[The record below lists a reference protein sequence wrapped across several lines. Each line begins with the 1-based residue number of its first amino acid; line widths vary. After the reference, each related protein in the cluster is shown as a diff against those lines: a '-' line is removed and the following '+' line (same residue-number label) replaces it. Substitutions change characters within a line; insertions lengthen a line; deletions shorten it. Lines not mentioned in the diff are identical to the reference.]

1 MSERNFTLS
10 IAAQPLTRLT
20 EFDPEDEYRPEPEPE
35 ALPPAW
41 LDGSTRIGIHT
52 SIAGGHRNALETA
65 RKLGCNALQIFSA
78 NPRQWQG
85 GSARIPEVDAQAF
98 RARRAELGLGP
109 LVIHA
114 NYLINLASPQPML
127 RVRSI
132 QAFHDEIVRGISL
145 GADFLVVHPGT
156 RGEATCAQA
165 VATVI
170 ESVKQASKRGSLGGM
185 RILLE
190 NTAGMGTCLSS
201 RLEEMADVLAG
212 LNGFPVDVCLDTA
225 HLYASGYDIRSEE
238 GLAATIGQIEN
249 TIGLE
254 RVPVMHINDSKIPLG
269 GRVDRHEHIGKGKI
283 GAEAF
288 RRILTHPRLGAIPP
302 EGLAGRVFIA
312 ETPID
317 DPGDDRKNVAMLWEL
332 AGLKDIAPAAEKGFS
347 MLTASLKK
355 KMDVQ
360 RAIEKKTAAAIERK
374 RVADGGSIEERSL
387 RSTGRLLRRSEAEKQ
402 MRRPASV
409 GMTGVADGAKRGKVM
424 ATGVAGGRNGAKVAA
439 AAQVA
444 AARSDAT
451 RTETRRA
458 AGPKLTAVAKT
469 AKRAATTKKAK
480 KVSGAS
486 RKRKRG

>member
-1 MSERNFTLS
+1 
-10 IAAQPLTRLT
+10 
-20 EFDPEDEYRPEPEPE
+20 
-35 ALPPAW
+35 
-41 LDGSTRIGIHT
+41 
-52 SIAGGHRNALETA
+52 
-65 RKLGCNALQIFSA
+65 
-78 NPRQWQG
+78 
-85 GSARIPEVDAQAF
+85 
-98 RARRAELGLGP
+98 
-109 LVIHA
+109 
-114 NYLINLASPQPML
+114 ML

-132 QAFHDEIVRGISL
+132 QAFHDEIVRGMSL

-170 ESVKQASKRGSLGGM
+170 ESVKQASKRASLGGM

-201 RLEEMADVLAG
+201 RLEEMAEVLAG
-212 LNGFPVDVCLDTA
+212 LNGFPVDICLDTA
-225 HLYASGYDIRSEE
+225 HLFASGYDIRSEE

-288 RRILTHPRLGAIPP
+288 RRILQHPRLSATPP

-317 DPGDDRKNVAMLWEL
+317 DPGDDRKNVAMLWDL
-332 AGLKDIAPAAEKGFS
+332 AGLKDVAPAAEKGFS
-347 MLTASLKK
+347 MLTAALKK

-360 RAIEKKTAAAIERK
+360 RAVEKRNAVAAARREAEEVRRK
-374 RVADGGSIEERSL
+374 SEERSL
-387 RSTGRLLRRSEAEKQ
+387 HFAGRLLRRSEAEKQ
-402 MRRPASV
+402 MHRPASV
-409 GMTGVADGAKRGKVM
+409 GMTGVGGGAKGAKVT
-424 ATGVAGGRNGAKVAA
+424 ATGVASGGKRAKVMAIK
-439 AAQVA
+439 
-444 AARSDAT
+444 
-451 RTETRRA
+451 
-458 AGPKLTAVAKT
+458 P
-469 AKRAATTKKAK
+469 AKRAAPTKKAK

-486 RKRKRG
+486 KKRKRG

>member
-10 IAAQPLTRLT
+10 IPAQPLTRLS

-41 LDGSTRIGIHT
+41 LDGSVRIGIHT

-85 GSARIPEVDAQAF
+85 GSARIPEVDAAAF

-132 QAFHDEIVRGISL
+132 QAFHDELVRGVAL
-145 GADFLVVHPGT
+145 GADFVVVHPGT
-156 RGEATCAQA
+156 RGEASCAQS

-170 ESVKQASKRGSLGGM
+170 ESLKQASKRIQLGGL

-212 LNGFPVDVCLDTA
+212 LNGFAVEACLDTA
-225 HLYASGYDIRSEE
+225 HLFASGYDIRSEE
-238 GLAATIGQIEN
+238 GLAATIGQIDS

-288 RRILTHPRLGAIPP
+288 RRILTHPRLSPMPP
-302 EGLAGRVFIA
+302 EGVAGRAFIL

-317 DPGDDRKNVAMLWEL
+317 DPGDDRKNVAALWEL
-332 AGLKDIAPAAEKGFS
+332 AGLAETAPAAEKGFS

-355 KMDVQ
+355 KMDAQ
-360 RAIEKKTAAAIERK
+360 RAAEKKSAAAK
-374 RVADGGSIEERSL
+374 VATIV
-387 RSTGRLLRRSEAEKQ
+387 K
-402 MRRPASV
+402 
-409 GMTGVADGAKRGKVM
+409 
-424 ATGVAGGRNGAKVAA
+424 NGAKNGTKNGTTPVAA
-439 AAQVA
+439 RGPVA
-444 AARSDAT
+444 AARGPVVAG
-451 RTETRRA
+451 RA
-458 AGPKLTAVAKT
+458 KVTPINAVKN
-469 AKRAATTKKAK
+469 RAVKNRAVKNSKKK
-480 KVSGAS
+480 SGAS
-486 RKRKRG
+486 SKRKRG

>member
-1 MSERNFTLS
+1 MCYNCWFMSERNFTLS

-85 GSARIPEVDAQAF
+85 GSARIPEVDAAAF

-132 QAFHDEIVRGISL
+132 QAFHDEIVRGMSL
-145 GADFLVVHPGT
+145 GADFLEVHPGT

-165 VATVI
+165 VATVV
-170 ESVKQASKRGSLGGM
+170 ESVKQASKRASLGGM

-190 NTAGMGTCLSS
+190 NTAGMGTCLSA
-201 RLEEMADVLAG
+201 RLEEMAEVLAG
-212 LNGFPVDVCLDTA
+212 LTGFPVEVCLDTA
-225 HLYASGYDIRSEE
+225 HLFASGYDIRTEE

-249 TIGLE
+249 TIGLD

-283 GAEAF
+283 GSEAF
-288 RRILTHPRLGAIPP
+288 RRILQHPRLSATPP

-317 DPGDDRKNVAMLWEL
+317 DPGDDRKNVAALWEL

-347 MLTASLKK
+347 MLTAALKK

-360 RAIEKKTAAAIERK
+360 RAVEKRNAAVAARREAEHLRK
-374 RVADGGSIEERSL
+374 KSEELSVQFV
-387 RSTGRLLRRSEAEKQ
+387 GRLLRRSEAEKQ

-409 GMTGVADGAKRGKVM
+409 GMTNVAESGTRAK
-424 ATGVAGGRNGAKVAA
+424 A
-439 AAQVA
+439 
-444 AARSDAT
+444 
-451 RTETRRA
+451 
-458 AGPKLTAVAKT
+458 LAKT
-469 AKRAATTKKAK
+469 AKRVAPTKRAKKAK
-480 KVSGAS
+480 KISGAS
-486 RKRKRG
+486 GKRKRG